1 LIMPEIEAQA
11 FQSGPEKIR
20 NSCRNHYGSDPEAV
34 EARIQRFI
42 ENT

>member
-1 LIMPEIEAQA
+1 MPEIEAQA
-11 FQSGPEKIR
+11 FPGGPGKIR
-20 NSCRNHYGSDPEAV
+20 NACRTRFGADPVAV